1 MRPLVAV
8 VALALAAATLAPAA
22 EPSCTA
28 VGVSGRPRVGL
39 VLSGGGALGA
49 AHVGVLKALE
59 ELRIPV
65 DCVAGTS
72 AGAIAGGLYAAGMA
86 PAEIEEILL
95 TTDWGEMF
103 EDRPARRQL
112 TFRRKVD
119 DLTYLA
125 PFEFGFSNGK
135 LRLPRGLVSGQK
147 LDFALKTMT
156 LRVVDV
162 ARFDDLPVPFRAVA
176 TDVVTGEM
184 VVLDHG
190 SLAEAIRASLSVPG
204 VFAPVELDGRKLV
217 DGGIVRNLPTD
228 VARAMGAEVVIAV
241 DLGAERVDLEK
252 LGSLT
257 GVSARAFSLF
267 VRQNVEASAA
277 LADVV
282 IVPELHEFSAADFAR
297 AGEMVAQGGAAVLA
311 RAPELA
317 SLAVSKQ
324 EFDEFLRRQRRSK
337 VIGLP
342 VASVQVAAPE
352 RVDARLIMRQVQ
364 TQPRST
370 LDLGTLQGDLERIY
384 SLGDFELV
392 NFAVVPADGGH
403 ALLIDAKAKPWGPN
417 LVRLGVNLVTDL
429 EGESAFNL
437 LASYT
442 MTRLNPLGA
451 EWKTRVQLG
460 EEPAV
465 ETEFY
470 QPLDF
475 DGRWFVA
482 PYLRYYYRDVELFG
496 GGQQL
501 AEYRVRVAEGGGD
514 VGYQLGRYGEVRLGL
529 VKGQANGDLRVGE
542 AELSDIRIDR
552 VGWLGRAVI
561 DQLDNTAFPR
571 EGGFA
576 YAEWRGPRESLG
588 SDDEYDR
595 ATLEMFKPTT
605 RGRHTLV
612 GSLDLY
618 SSLGSPLPYYDLFEL
633 GGLFRLSGLAPRQIL
648 GEKGG
653 LAALVYYARIGRMRG
668 TLGRGIYVGGSA
680 EAGNLWARSAD
691 PSWRDL
697 RLAGSVFVGADTVIG
712 PVYLAYGRSELGSGG
727 FYLYVGRT
735 F

>member
-1 MRPLVAV
+1 MKWSVPLVALL
-8 VALALAAATLAPAA
+8 VATPVLAA
-22 EPSCTA
+22 EPPCAAAAAES
-28 VGVSGRPRVGL
+28 RPCVGL

-49 AHVGVLKALE
+49 AHVGVLEALE
-59 ELRIPV
+59 ELRIPI

-72 AGAIAGGLYAAGMA
+72 AGAVAGGLYAAGMS
-86 PAEIEEILL
+86 PAEIEEVLV
-95 TTDWGEMF
+95 TTDWSEMF
-103 EDRPARRQL
+103 EDRPSRRQL

-135 LRLPRGLVSGQK
+135 LRLPRGLISGQK
-147 LDFALKTMT
+147 LDFALKTLT

-162 ARFDDLPVPFRAVA
+162 ERFDDLPVPFRAVA
-176 TDVVTGEM
+176 TDIVTGEM

-228 VARAMGAEVVIAV
+228 VARAMGADVVIAI
-241 DLGAERVDLEK
+241 DLGAERADPDK

-257 GVSARAFSLF
+257 GVSARTFSLF
-267 VRQNVEASAA
+267 VRQNVDASAA

-282 IVPELHEFSAADFAR
+282 IRPDVRAFSAADFAR
-297 AGEMVAQGGAAVLA
+297 GGEMVAQGVTAVRA
-311 RAPELA
+311 RAAELA
-317 SLAVSKQ
+317 ALAVPER
-324 EFDEFLRRQRRSK
+324 EFEEYLRRQRRSRL
-337 VIGLP
+337 VGLP
-342 VASVQVAAPE
+342 IETVQVASPE
-352 RVDARLIMRQVQ
+352 RIDARLIMRQVH
-364 TQPRST
+364 TKPRSP
-370 LDLGTLQGDLERIY
+370 LDLATLQGDLERIY

-392 NFAVVPADGGH
+392 DFAVVPADEGH
-403 ALLIDAKAKPWGPN
+403 ALLIDTKAKPWGPN

-475 DGRWFVA
+475 NGHWFVA

-514 VGYQLGRYGEVRLGL
+514 LGYQLGRLGELRLGL
-529 VKGQANGDLRVGE
+529 VKGSADGNLRVGE
-542 AELSDIRIDR
+542 AELAEVRIAR

-571 EGGFA
+571 SGGFA
-576 YAEWRGPRESLG
+576 YAEWLGPRESLG

-595 ATLEMFKPTT
+595 ASVEMFKPTT

-612 GSLDLY
+612 GTLDLY

-653 LAALVYYARIGRMRG
+653 LAALVYYARIGEMRG
-668 TLGRGIYVGGSA
+668 TLGRGIYAGASA
-680 EAGNLWARSAD
+680 EAGNLWARSAN
-691 PSWRDL
+691 PAWRDL
-697 RLAGSVFVGADTVIG
+697 WLAGSVFVGADTVVG
-712 PVYLAYGRSELGSGG
+712 PVYLAYGRSELGSGK